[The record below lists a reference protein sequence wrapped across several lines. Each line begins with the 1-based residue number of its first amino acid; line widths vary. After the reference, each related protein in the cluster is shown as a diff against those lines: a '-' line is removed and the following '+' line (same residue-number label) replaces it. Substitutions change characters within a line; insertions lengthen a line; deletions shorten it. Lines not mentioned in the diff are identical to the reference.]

1 MSQQPDGVGT
11 LALYEVVD
19 DHIAII
25 TLNRP
30 EVRNAMSPA
39 LSAAVEHL
47 VKKVEAD
54 DQIWVGILTSSN
66 DKVFCAGA
74 DLAAIAA
81 GEGAKIATPDGG
93 FGGFVDA
100 KRNKPWIAAVKGFAL
115 AGGCELTLACDMIVA
130 SEDAQFG
137 LPEVK
142 RGLFAGAGGVHRIVR
157 VLPRNVA
164 LELVA
169 TGERLDVKRA
179 YEFGMVNR
187 VVPTEKVL
195 ESAID
200 LARSIT
206 VNAPVSVRESLIVAR
221 QASDKPD
228 AELRVLSKQHSMIVS
243 RTEDSKEGPR
253 AFLEKR
259 PAQWKGR

>member
-1 MSQQPDGVGT
+1 MSQKPDGVGT

-19 DHIAII
+19 EHIAII

-39 LSAAVEHL
+39 LSEAVEFL

-54 DQIWVGILTSSN
+54 DNIWVGILTSSN

-81 GEGAKIATPDGG
+81 GQGSKIATADGG

-100 KRNKPWIAAVKGFAL
+100 KRAKPWIAAVKGFAL

-130 SEDAQFG
+130 SDDAMFG

-142 RGLFAGAGGVHRIVR
+142 RGLFAGAGGVHRIAR

-187 VVPTEKVL
+187 VVPTAQVMDAAL
-195 ESAID
+195 E
-200 LARSIT
+200 LARAIT
-206 VNAPVSVRESLIVAR
+206 VNAPVSVRQSMIVAR
-221 QASDKPD
+221 QSGDLTD
-228 AELRVLSKQHSMIVS
+228 AELRILSKEHSAIVS
-243 RTEDSKEGPR
+243 KTEDSKEGPR